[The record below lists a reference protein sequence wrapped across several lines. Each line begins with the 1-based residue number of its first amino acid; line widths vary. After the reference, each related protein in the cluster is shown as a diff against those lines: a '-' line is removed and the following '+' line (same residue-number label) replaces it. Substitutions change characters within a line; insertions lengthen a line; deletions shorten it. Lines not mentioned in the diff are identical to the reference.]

1 VPFIQFAVNNFEI
14 KNPDTGEGFPKE
26 LPKEAFPLKPDAEIE
41 KWHNSCAEKLRQQV
55 TPPEEKNETGRHN
68 LSPRPKVQTGYAH
81 VRPPAYPTR
90 ERPETRDYFG
100 GPKTSLPSRP
110 LSYQHVSAT
119 GRPMRPPLSTSPTHR
134 ERQFLAPEQ
143 VDSPRMAR
151 ARRRSFPD
159 VSSPL
164 MSPASESP
172 HLAPPDNDHV
182 RRHSHPRH
190 ARRGSYSSD
199 ASSEGDD
206 PPSPKKGKQLPGTH
220 RPQRPRPPPGDGP
233 AIRFAYASPPTTSPP
248 MPVSPTSRP
257 LSREEREKEEEAKRR
272 SYPIPIDLS
281 GKLSA
286 PFLQGRK
293 DRERL
298 PANNNPRPGKVGW
311 KDLSSVQN
319 IFHQSGKSSE
329 EDRERER
336 APVSRRESRDERE
349 KDSGGSS
356 DYKRRH
362 SDREREKELEQN
374 RPPLRA
380 RPSSHEDEPR
390 RDRERER
397 ERDADGRNFRD
408 RGRRPLS
415 PRGES
420 RYYASAR

>member
-1 VPFIQFAVNNFEI
+1 
-14 KNPDTGEGFPKE
+14 
-26 LPKEAFPLKPDAEIE
+26 
-41 KWHNSCAEKLRQQV
+41 
-55 TPPEEKNETGRHN
+55 
-68 LSPRPKVQTGYAH
+68 
-81 VRPPAYPTR
+81 
-90 ERPETRDYFG
+90 
-100 GPKTSLPSRP
+100 
-110 LSYQHVSAT
+110 
-119 GRPMRPPLSTSPTHR
+119 
-134 ERQFLAPEQ
+134 
-143 VDSPRMAR
+143 
-151 ARRRSFPD
+151 
-159 VSSPL
+159 
-164 MSPASESP
+164 
-172 HLAPPDNDHV
+172 
-182 RRHSHPRH
+182 
-190 ARRGSYSSD
+190 
-199 ASSEGDD
+199 
-206 PPSPKKGKQLPGTH
+206 
-220 RPQRPRPPPGDGP
+220 
-233 AIRFAYASPPTTSPP
+233 

-286 PFLQGRK
+286 PFLLGRK

-374 RPPLRA
+374 KPPLRA